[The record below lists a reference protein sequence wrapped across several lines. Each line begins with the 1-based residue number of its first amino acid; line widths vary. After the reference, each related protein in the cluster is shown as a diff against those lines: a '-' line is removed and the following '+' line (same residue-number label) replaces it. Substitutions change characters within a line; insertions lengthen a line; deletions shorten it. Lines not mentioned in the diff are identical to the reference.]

1 MPILDL
7 AAWRVRLARFSQV
20 WAYAQVGV
28 VNAAFGYGVFA
39 LLILLGINLFAAQI
53 ISHLLGMAFN
63 YVMFRRHVFKDSR
76 AAVGRY
82 IIAYAVNYGI
92 GLVILMGLNQV
103 VPSDYLAGFLTIALV
118 AVINFVVLK
127 FLVFLPRTTTR

>member
-1 MPILDL
+1 M
-7 AAWRVRLARFSQV
+7 AVWRARLARFSQV

-39 LLILLGINLFAAQI
+39 LLILVGINLFAAQI

-63 YVMFRRHVFKDSR
+63 YVMFRRHVFKDSKS
-76 AAVGRY
+76 AVGRY
-82 IIAYAVNYGI
+82 ILAYAVNYGI

-103 VPSDYLAGFLTIALV
+103 IASDYLAGFLTIALV
-118 AVINFVVLK
+118 AVINFLVLK

>member
-1 MPILDL
+1 M
-7 AAWRVRLARFSQV
+7 
-20 WAYAQVGV
+20 

-39 LLILLGINLFAAQI
+39 LLILVGINLFAAQI
-53 ISHLLGMAFN
+53 VSHLLGMAFN

-82 IIAYAVNYGI
+82 IIAYAVNYGL

-103 VPSDYLAGFLTIALV
+103 IASDYLAGFLTIALV

-127 FLVFLPRTTTR
+127 FFVFLPRTTTR